1 MTLKNSCIVKIS
13 KPIAE
18 NFMQRYE
25 HLGNVGLGVWH
36 WGLLIEGE
44 LVSVVS
50 YGTPCFA
57 KIRGWLGNIACKVDS
72 GIVQLCRGA
81 TAHWS
86 PKGTASRLVSM
97 ANKEVYKK
105 TGNLVIV
112 AYSDTKYCEIGTIY
126 QACNAIYTG
135 LTNPKGQANYVINGK
150 FLSGWQVRKRYG
162 TRSRLKLQQIDP
174 RHQVLPL
181 NEKHRYVFTVGP
193 NLKKRYL
200 NKLLAPYNLP
210 YPKRKLLGIEQMVI
224 PY

>member
-105 TGNLVIV
+105 TGNLVIFPSS
-112 AYSDTKYCEIGTIY
+112 A
-126 QACNAIYTG
+126 
-135 LTNPKGQANYVINGK
+135 PNY
-150 FLSGWQVRKRYG
+150 L
-162 TRSRLKLQQIDP
+162 
-174 RHQVLPL
+174 
-181 NEKHRYVFTVGP
+181 
-193 NLKKRYL
+193 
-200 NKLLAPYNLP
+200 
-210 YPKRKLLGIEQMVI
+210 
-224 PY
+224 